1 MDALNEMQVA
11 CTVLAAAMRQY
22 GSAMPAS
29 LPC

>member
-11 CTVLAAAMRQY
+11 CAVLATSMRQY

-29 LPC
+29 LRC